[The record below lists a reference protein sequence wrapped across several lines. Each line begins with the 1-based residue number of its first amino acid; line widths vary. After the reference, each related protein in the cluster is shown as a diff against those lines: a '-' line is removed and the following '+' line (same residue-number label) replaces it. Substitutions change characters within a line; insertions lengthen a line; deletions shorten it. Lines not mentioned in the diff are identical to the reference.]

1 MFVINRDTNYL
12 YELFKVKKYS
22 DGTWT
27 ASSGAIYDLSS
38 NALRPNLWGS
48 ADAAGTP
55 MVAGLIKYEEVA
67 SGEIKHAIRVAFPY
81 TNYSKV
87 WPAIAF
93 SSQYTNGA
101 YPPMGQRF
109 RLKASFDTSGYPQQT
124 RVILN
129 ALKKYGMIVA
139 DNGGAG
145 SNMAIAGTPDSRWN
159 YYSLMDLRDV
169 VATDFEAVDSSSL
182 MISTTS
188 GQARIP
194 SNSITSTT
202 TTPSITVTSPN
213 GGESWDRS
221 VSQTLTWS
229 YTGTPGSTVKI
240 VLLKGTTTIGT
251 IADNVPIGSSGKGSY
266 VWPGWTGRV
275 PGSDYKVSVQ
285 STSQPTIKD
294 TSNNYFTVTAG
305 TTISGITTPSIT
317 VISANGGEVWYKNTN
332 HVITWSYTGTPGS
345 TVKIVLLKGGV
356 EVGTIASSVPIGS
369 SGKGSYSW
377 SVLPTLTSGNDYKFS
392 VQSTSQTTIKD
403 LSNANFII
411 CWL

>member
-1 MFVINRDTNYL
+1 M
-12 YELFKVKKYS
+12 EKVPIFGRVGREGLPGSDYKVSIQSTSQPTIKDIS
-22 DGTWT
+22 NNFFTVTDGTT
-27 ASSGAIYDLSS
+27 ISGI
-38 NALRPNLWGS
+38 
-48 ADAAGTP
+48 
-55 MVAGLIKYEEVA
+55 I
-67 SGEIKHAIRVAFPY
+67 
-81 TNYSKV
+81 
-87 WPAIAF
+87 
-93 SSQYTNGA
+93 
-101 YPPMGQRF
+101 
-109 RLKASFDTSGYPQQT
+109 
-124 RVILN
+124 
-129 ALKKYGMIVA
+129 
-139 DNGGAG
+139 
-145 SNMAIAGTPDSRWN
+145 
-159 YYSLMDLRDV
+159 
-169 VATDFEAVDSSSL
+169 
-182 MISTTS
+182 
-188 GQARIP
+188 
-194 SNSITSTT
+194 
-202 TTPSITVTSPN
+202 TPSITVTSPN

-221 VSQTLTWS
+221 ISQTLTWS

-294 TSNNYFTVTAG
+294 ISNNYFTVTAGTTISGITTPSITVTSPNGGESWDRSISQTLTWSYTGTPGSTVKIVLLKGTTTIGTIADNVPIGSSGKGSYVWPGWTGRVPGSDYKVSVQSTSQPTIKDISNNYFTVTAG

-356 EVGTIASSVPIGS
+356 EVGTIAQSVPVGS

-392 VQSTSQTTIKD
+392 IQSTSQTTVKD
-403 LSNANFII
+403 ISNANFII